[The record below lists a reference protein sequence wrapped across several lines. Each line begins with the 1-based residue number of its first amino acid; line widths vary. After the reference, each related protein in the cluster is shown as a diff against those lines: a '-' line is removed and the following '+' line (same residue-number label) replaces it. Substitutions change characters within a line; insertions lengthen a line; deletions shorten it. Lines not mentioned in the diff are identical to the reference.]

1 MESVLPFKIKLARL
15 RQQLSMDELVSH
27 MGEQAVSKMSIS
39 KIERGLLTP
48 SEKTLSA
55 IAKACNVPVSFFSS
69 SEVSIS
75 PICFRYDKDMPVK
88 KAKMLEAELMLKIEE
103 CFTKEQMVTS
113 ATRYR
118 NPLEGKVVRT
128 YEDAEDAASLLRN
141 CMSIGTQPIHSV
153 YEMLEELGVMVV
165 EMDVD
170 VDVDSTALL
179 GTSTIINNV
188 QPVVIINTRSC
199 TTTERKRFTAL
210 HELAHLMLDIQP
222 VSEEEW
228 QDESLKCPTIER
240 LCHRFAGAMLISPSS
255 LKRRLGEYRTE
266 LSIKELISIR
276 NMYGISI
283 AAAVHRAHDLA
294 IIPTATYD
302 YLYDEHIKK
311 NYMEIGWG
319 EYPIMEKADRYEL
332 LEERMILECGRVE
345 IE

>member
-1 MESVLPFKIKLARL
+1 MKSILPFKIKIARQ
-15 RQQLSMDELVSH
+15 RQHLSMDELVSR
-27 MGEQAVSKMSIS
+27 MGENAVSKMSIS

-48 SEKTLSA
+48 SETTLHA
-55 IAKACNVPVSFFSS
+55 IARACKVSVSYFFSS
-69 SEVSIS
+69 NVSLS
-75 PICFRYDKDMPVK
+75 PICFRFEKDMPVK
-88 KAKMLEAELMLKIEE
+88 KAKMLENELMMKIEE
-103 CFTKEQMVTS
+103 CFAKEQMVKP
-113 ATRYR
+113 ATRYQ
-118 NPLEGKVVRT
+118 NPLDGRIVRT
-128 YEDAEDAASLLRN
+128 YDDAEDAALLLRK

-170 VDVDSTALL
+170 SKALL

-210 HELAHLMLDIQP
+210 HELAHLMLDIHP
-222 VSEEEW
+222 VSEDEW
-228 QDESLKCPTIER
+228 KGVNLKCPTVER

-255 LKRRLGEYRTE
+255 LKRRLGDSRTD

-294 IIPTATYD
+294 IIPTTTYD
-302 YLYDEHIKK
+302 YLYDEHINK
-311 NYMEIGWG
+311 NYMETGWG
-319 EYPIMEKADRYEL
+319 SYPIMERADRYEL
-332 LEERMILECGRVE
+332 LEERIVRECGEWE
-345 IE
+345 IKA

>member
-1 MESVLPFKIKLARL
+1 
-15 RQQLSMDELVSH
+15 MDELVGR
-27 MGEQAVSKMSIS
+27 MGEHAVSKMSIS

-48 SEKTLSA
+48 SETTLHA
-55 IAKACNVPVSFFSS
+55 IARACNVSVSYFFSS
-69 SEVSIS
+69 NVSLS
-75 PICFRYDKDMPVK
+75 PICFRFEKDMPVK

-103 CFTKEQMVTS
+103 CFAKEQMVTS

-141 CMSIGTQPIHSV
+141 CMFIGMQPIHSV

-165 EMDVD
+165 EM
-170 VDVDSTALL
+170 DVDSTALL

-222 VSEEEW
+222 VSEEQW
-228 QDESLKCPTIER
+228 QDNSLKCPTIER
-240 LCHRFAGAMLISPSS
+240 LCHRFAGSMLISPSS

-266 LSIKELISIR
+266 ISIKELISIR

-294 IIPTATYD
+294 IIPTSTYD

-311 NYMEIGWG
+311 NYMETGWG
-319 EYPIMEKADRYEL
+319 EYPIMERADRYEL
-332 LEERMILECGRVE
+332 LEERMILEYGERKME
-345 IE
+345 